1 MSLEPMK
8 FIIDES
14 TGRAVAQFLR
24 EIGHDVVAV
33 TETTPATEDHA
44 ILIKAASEGRILIT
58 NDKDFGELIFRSGYA
73 HNGVLFLRLQN
84 ESAANRVHVVK
95 AVLDQYAD
103 SLEMNFIVA
112 TDRRVR
118 IRHLPAGMEA

>member
-1 MSLEPMK
+1 MK

-14 TGRAVAQFLR
+14 TGKAVAQFLR

-33 TETTPATEDHA
+33 TETIPATEDRD
-44 ILIKAASEGRILIT
+44 ILIKAASEGRIVIT

-73 HNGVLFLRLQN
+73 HNGVLFLRLQD

-95 AVLDQYAD
+95 AVLEQYAD

-118 IRHLPAGMEA
+118 IRHLPAAYNEKEQA

>member
-1 MSLEPMK
+1 MK

-14 TGRAVAQFLR
+14 TGKAVAQYLR
-24 EIGHDVVAV
+24 EIGHDVLAV
-33 TETTPATEDHA
+33 TETIPATEDQA

-73 HNGVLFLRLQN
+73 HNGVLFLRLQD

-103 SLEMNFIVA
+103 SLKMNFIVA

-118 IRHLPAGMEA
+118 IRHLPAAYDGNDQV